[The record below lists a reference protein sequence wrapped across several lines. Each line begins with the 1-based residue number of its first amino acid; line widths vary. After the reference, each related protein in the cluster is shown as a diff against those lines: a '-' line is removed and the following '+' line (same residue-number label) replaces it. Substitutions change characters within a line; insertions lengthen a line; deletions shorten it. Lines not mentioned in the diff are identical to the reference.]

1 MNKQTTEPT
10 PMKQAPPTPVKH
22 TPLPKPVPQGMA
34 HDHDLLNAVFTI
46 QNPSRNRACNNHAM
60 DIIAGLAPKGCTVVR
75 NKGNLLIRK
84 GPNEGLHP
92 HYLAHM
98 DQVHDYQ
105 PFMQVLTTGN
115 TLHAI
120 DGNGTQCGVG
130 GDDKCGIYVA
140 LRMLHLLPHCTAV
153 FVRDEEVGCLGSSTV
168 PLAWFKNASFVIQA
182 DRNNYTMDLIRDTNG
197 MECASDDFI
206 DAVLKLPI
214 VRAAGHTENS
224 GSITDVGELASRGLK
239 VSMINIS
246 SGYHHAHTAREIVK
260 LDELSV
266 TLQLAYE
273 AGTMLGDTYWKHK
286 PTSSWG
292 DYGYG
297 AYGRSKG
304 ASFGAGGW
312 SDEGVYT
319 PTAYEKT
326 YFGKLDA
333 GTLFTADEADEEAE
347 RQQLID
353 MMVHD
358 FGFDR
363 DFDNLDAF
371 SYDELADWIDELER
385 EQLTDLDEDADDD
398 DVDDA
403 TAYADIEDADFHP
416 PTH

>member
-1 MNKQTTEPT
+1 
-10 PMKQAPPTPVKH
+10 
-22 TPLPKPVPQGMA
+22 MA
-34 HDHDLLNAVFTI
+34 HDYDLLHAVFAI
-46 QNPSRNRACNNHAM
+46 QNPSRNRACNDHAM
-60 DIIAGLAPKGCTVVR
+60 DVITKLAPKGCTVVR
-75 NKGNLLIRK
+75 NKGNLLIRR

-105 PFMQVLTTGN
+105 PFMRVLVTDN

-120 DGNGTQCGVG
+120 DGNGSQCGVG

-140 LRMLHLLPHCTAV
+140 LRMLHTLPHCTAV

-168 PLAWFKNASFVIQA
+168 PLAWFKNAAFVIQA

-246 SGYHHAHTAREIVK
+246 SGYHHAHTSREIVK

-266 TLQLAYE
+266 TVELAYE

-292 DYGYG
+292 DYSYG
-297 AYGRSKG
+297 SYGKGKG
-304 ASFGAGGW
+304 AGTCFGAGGW
-312 SDEGVYT
+312 DDEGVYE

-326 YFGKLDA
+326 YFGRLDA
-333 GTLFTADEADEEAE
+333 GTLMTADEAEEEAE

-353 MMVHD
+353 TMVHD

-363 DFDNLDAF
+363 DLDNLDVL
-371 SYDELADWIDELER
+371 SYDELVDWIDELER

-398 DVDDA
+398 ADEDEGGVDI
-403 TAYADIEDADFHP
+403 ADTDLTP
-416 PTH
+416 LTH